1 MGYLSRLVRRLK
13 VRFVNWLLSDVP
25 IHELRVIDLKVGE
38 HTVKIYTDHIDVNGG
53 VQIYATYLDG
63 KGNTVIKNIGG
74 LQLPVG
80 QDKYVT

>member
-1 MGYLSRLVRRLK
+1 MGYVARVLHRLK
-13 VRFVNWLLSDVP
+13 SHFVNWLLSDVP
-25 IHELRVIDLKVGE
+25 IRELRVIDLRVGE

-53 VQIYATYLDG
+53 MQIYATYLDG
-63 KGNTVIKNIGG
+63 NGNSVIKNIGG